1 MTDRRRRSHLH
12 LRKRYRAII
21 SYTGMIMLICA
32 GLMVAP
38 LACALVWPS
47 ELRLAPGFMGPA
59 LGLGVVGLTLW
70 RVFRLRQPT
79 ALTTQQGSVIVVL
92 SWMIACIASA
102 FPFMI
107 VEGLGFTHGLFEAV
121 SGWTTTG
128 LSVIDVTQ
136 ASHMTLIWRSLMQLA
151 GGAGLAII
159 MVASIAGPT
168 GTGLAV
174 AEGRSEQLVPHVRAS
189 VKLVLTLYSGYAL
202 VGVLAYWIA
211 GMGLFDAVNHSFAAV
226 STGGFSTQPESIGAW
241 DELRIEVV
249 TIPLMLLG
257 SLNFLTA
264 WSLLRRRFYTATRS
278 GELRLIAV
286 VIPLA
291 AVLLYALVATPLY
304 AGGGQAARIAIFEAI
319 SASTSTGF
327 ATVSYADWSDFGILV
342 MVALMLMGGG
352 AGSTAGGMKQY
363 RVYVLLKSLVW
374 KIQRAFLPPTTVFE
388 RWIWRGEYRDFIDE
402 RRLRGIADYFF
413 LYVGSLL
420 VATLVIAAA
429 GFGLEESL
437 FEAASMLGTV
447 GLSVGVTSP
456 SAPSAVLWTGIIGM
470 FLGRLEFY
478 VVIIGLV
485 KLAVDAWKIAVP
497 RRSPSTGPTGNDRDP
512 TTDDSEQ
519 ALSDE

>member
-21 SYTGMIMLICA
+21 SYTGMILLICA

-59 LGLGVVGLTLW
+59 LGLGAVGVTLW
-70 RVFRLRQPT
+70 RVFRLREPT

-168 GTGLAV
+168 GTGLAM

-189 VKLVLTLYSGYAL
+189 VKLVLTLYIGYAL

-211 GMGLFDAVNHSFAAV
+211 GMGLFDAINHSFAAV
-226 STGGFSTQPESIGAW
+226 ATGGFSTRPESIGMW
-241 DELRIEVV
+241 DEMRVEAV

-264 WSLLRRRFYTATRS
+264 WGLLRRRFQRATRS
-278 GELRLIAV
+278 GELRLVAV
-286 VIPLA
+286 VIPVA
-291 AVLLYALVATPLY
+291 ALLLFALVTGGLY
-304 AGGGQAARIAIFEAI
+304 AGEKAGRVAVFESV
-319 SASTSTGF
+319 SALTGTGF
-327 ATVSYADWSDFGILV
+327 ATVSYEEWSGFGLLIIV
-342 MVALMLMGGG
+342 TLMCIGGG
-352 AGSTAGGMKQY
+352 VGSTSGGIKQY
-363 RVYVLLKSLVW
+363 RVYVLLKSLFW
-374 KIQRAFLPPTTVFE
+374 KIRRAFLPPTTVFE
-388 RWIWRGEYRDFIDE
+388 RWIWQGDYRDFIDE

-447 GLSVGVTSP
+447 GLSVGVTSAN
-456 SAPSAVLWTGIIGM
+456 APSAVLWTGIIAM

-478 VVIIGLV
+478 VVVIGLV
-485 KLAVDAWKIAVP
+485 KLAVDVWKIAVP
-497 RRSPSTGPTGNDRDP
+497 RRSPPTGPTGNDRDP

>member
-1 MTDRRRRSHLH
+1 MTDRRRRPHLH
-12 LRKRYRAII
+12 LRERYRAII
-21 SYTGMIMLICA
+21 SYTGMILLICA
-32 GLMVAP
+32 GLMLAP

-47 ELRLAPGFMGPA
+47 ELGLGLGFAGPA
-59 LGLGVVGLTLW
+59 LGLGAVGLTLW
-70 RVFRLRQPT
+70 RVFRLRHPT

-92 SWMIACIASA
+92 SWMIASIASA

-128 LSVIDVTQ
+128 LSVLDVTQ

-159 MVASIAGPT
+159 MVASIAGPS
-168 GTGLAV
+168 GTGLAA

-189 VKLVLTLYSGYAL
+189 VKLVLTLYIGYAL

-211 GMGLFDAVNHSFAAV
+211 GMGLFEAINHSFTAV
-226 STGGFSTQPESIGAW
+226 ATGGFSTRPESIGAW
-241 DELRIEVV
+241 DEMRIEAV

-264 WSLLRRRFYTATRS
+264 WGLVRRRFQRATRS
-278 GELRLIAV
+278 GELRLISV
-286 VIPLA
+286 VIPVA
-291 AVLLYALVATPLY
+291 ALLLFALVTWPLY
-304 AGGGQAARIAIFEAI
+304 AGEKAGRVALFESV
-319 SASTSTGF
+319 SALTGTGF
-327 ATVSYADWSDFGILV
+327 TTVSYVGWSGFGLLTIV
-342 MVALMLMGGG
+342 TLMCIGGG
-352 AGSTAGGMKQY
+352 VGSTSGGIKQY

-388 RWIWRGEYRDFIDE
+388 RWIWRGEYRDFVDE

-413 LYVGSLL
+413 LYVGALL

-429 GFGLEESL
+429 GFGLDESL

-447 GLSVGVTSP
+447 GLSVGVTSAN
-456 SAPSAVLWTGIIGM
+456 APSAVLWTGIIGM

-485 KLAVDAWKIAVP
+485 KLVIDVKKIVTP
-497 RRSPSTGPTGNDRDP
+497 RRALPSTPNAADGDGDGT
-512 TTDDSEQ
+512 
-519 ALSDE
+519 